1 MNRIVVQSQENGP
14 YLVIVEGKPLASLC
28 RCGLSGTKPLCD
40 RTHERVGRTGPSAP
54 VMKSEPSVSLGA
66 TPPESAP
73 VMKSEPSVP
82 FGATSLER
90 PDKTSAGMVETRKVC
105 IGFRSEE
112 PPLGQMVKYGQIT
125 ESKGTPVNKAGN
137 SFGDGIGP
145 YKEHYCY
152 KVHPPHVGIHCYVS
166 IPLGPSVNEIRK
178 LAWVGKQWMQESRF
192 IRVKSP
198 SGDLTD
204 YSLKS
209 FRRLLQGEKTHFR
222 VFHHAIYK
230 GPYYTPNWGTHNLTV
245 TRELIPGSLGV
256 GVIRRTAWA
265 HESPRFG
272 EFCYSWR
279 DGLPGIRVIRY
290 SLQNPSMLR

>member
-66 TPPESAP
+66 TPS
-73 VMKSEPSVP
+73 
-82 FGATSLER
+82 ER

-125 ESKGTPVNKAGN
+125 ESKGTPVNKACN

-166 IPLGPSVNEIRK
+166 IPLAPSVNEIRK

-192 IRVKSP
+192 IRVKST

-209 FRRLLQGEKTHFR
+209 FRRLLQGEKTDFR

-279 DGLPGIRVIRY
+279 DGSPGIRVIRY
-290 SLQNPSMLR
+290 SLQIA

>member
-14 YLVIVEGKPLASLC
+14 YLVIVGGKPLVSLC

-40 RTHERVGRTGPSAP
+40 RTHERVGRTDPSAS

-66 TPPESAP
+66 APPES
-73 VMKSEPSVP
+73 
-82 FGATSLER
+82 
-90 PDKTSAGMVETRKVC
+90 PDTTSAGMVETPKLC

-112 PPLGQMVKYGQIT
+112 PLLGHMNRQIT
-125 ESKGTPVNKAGN
+125 EGKGTPINKACN

-178 LAWVGKQWMQESRF
+178 LACVGKQWMQESRF

-209 FRRLLQGEKTHFR
+209 FRRLLQGEKTDFR
-222 VFHHAIYK
+222 VFHHTIYK

-279 DGLPGIRVIRY
+279 DGSPGIRVIRY
-290 SLQNPSMLR
+290 SLQIA